1 MTTLDKPSTDGQ
13 KVRKR
18 LPLSQAGGT
27 KKLLVAV
34 PGAAI
39 AIGLFFLG
47 VAPAVTKMLAV
58 AFVAYAAVGLLE
70 VALGESLIAASRRW
84 DEMPGWKK
92 FVISLVVIVGSLAVA
107 FSVMPLAA
115 ELM

>member
-1 MTTLDKPSTDGQ
+1 MDDEARK
-13 KVRKR
+13 KV
-18 LPLSQAGGT
+18 PLSQAGGT

-47 VAPAVTKMLAV
+47 IAPAFTKMLAV
-58 AFVAYAAVGLLE
+58 MFVAYAAVGLVE
-70 VALGESLIAASRRW
+70 VVLGESLLAAGRRW

-92 FVISLVVIVGSLAVA
+92 FLVSLVVIVGSLAVA
-107 FSVMPLAA
+107 FAVMPLVA
-115 ELM
+115 ELI